1 MIDSGFDLGSD
12 RHGGAHRE
20 AIGFRWPRWRTSGS
34 DWLLDSAFG
43 LGSHGHGGAR
53 RAAIDSGFDLGSD
66 RHGGAHR
73 EAIGCSILLS
83 IWVPM
88 ATVAHIEK
96 RLGDRF

>member
-1 MIDSGFDLGSD
+1 M
-12 RHGGAHRE
+12 
-20 AIGFRWPRWRTSGS
+20 
-34 DWLLDSAFG
+34 
-43 LGSHGHGGAR
+43 
-53 RAAIDSGFDLGSD
+53 IDSGFDLGSD

-96 RLGDRF
+96 RLGDRFWFRSVFR